1 MNKVAKI
8 AFIQPFYQKTLG
20 LWAVILVIGGVL
32 MEAKQHVLL
41 ARFLFKY
48 PVAFWLIPVMFLLF
62 ALVHLRIQVEL
73 LRRNNYLVFHQLGL
87 FSEKDLSLFWAKII
101 LANFSPFLI
110 YFLFLSYFA
119 WEQAA
124 FGLGL
129 VLWSSTMILLGYTF
143 WKIRKTLH
151 HPLRE
156 AIYYRPAIR
165 WAFPR
170 FTWILLSL
178 KQHRPVMVLLT
189 KASGLLLL
197 NGFFYSYQSG
207 TYDLRWLQFGILC
220 VAYTQLPLIFEKT
233 EKETGQQSWVLALPL
248 TLKDKL
254 GYQLGSLILLVSPEL
269 FFLVWK
275 GAFSA
280 FSTHLALGVLLL
292 SFVCILQMLV
302 YGKNEIIRLP
312 HQAAALFFL
321 AFLAIIFGIPWWM
334 MALSFSILFFNQRRK
349 SFQF

>member
-1 MNKVAKI
+1 MNKVAKF

-41 ARFLFKY
+41 ARFLFKN
-48 PVAFWLIPVMFLLF
+48 PEAFWIVPMMFLLF
-62 ALVHLRIQVEL
+62 ALVHLRIQLEL

-101 LANFSPFLI
+101 LANFSPILT

-119 WEQAA
+119 WEKAA

-129 VLWSSTMILLGYTF
+129 ALWSSTIILLGFTF

-156 AIYYRPAIR
+156 AIYHRPAIR

-178 KQHRPVMVLLT
+178 RQHRPVLVLLT
-189 KASGLLLL
+189 KASGILLL

-207 TYDLRWLQFGILC
+207 IYDLRWLQFGILC

-233 EKETGQQSWVLALPL
+233 EKETEQQSWVLALPL
-248 TLKDKL
+248 TLKEKL

-275 GAFSA
+275 GALSA

-292 SFVCILQMLV
+292 SFVCTLQVLV
-302 YGKNEIIRLP
+302 YSKNEIIRLP
-312 HQAAALFFL
+312 HQAGALFFL
-321 AFLAIIFGIPWWM
+321 VFLAIIFGIPWWM
-334 MALSFSILFFNQRRK
+334 VAGIASILFINQSTRA
-349 SFQF
+349 FGF